1 MSVRNLEYLFDPQSV
16 ALIGASERPHS
27 IGATVLR
34 NLLAASFRGPVYA
47 VNPKYRALAGRAAYP
62 DVAALPGTPEL
73 ALICTPPP
81 TIPRIIRQLGKRGTR
96 AAIILSPGLAAR
108 DDNRRSL
115 QAALEAA
122 RPYLLRILGPGSI
135 GVLAPA
141 IGLNASFAHTGAMAG
156 RIAFVSQSGALA
168 EGMLDW
174 AKARGIGFS
183 RVISLGEGADV
194 DFGDVLDY
202 LALDNATQAILLYME
217 GVRDARKFM
226 SAARAA
232 ARSKPTVVLKAGRG
246 AAGAHAAASHSGALA
261 AADLVY
267 DAAIRRAG
275 MLRVRSTEDLF
286 GVVETL
292 ARARR
297 LDGERLAI
305 VANGAG
311 PGLMAADDLVCG
323 GGTLAALSDAT
334 VAQLDAVLP
343 PGWSRANPIDILGD
357 APAER
362 YQRTLEILLKAPDLD
377 AVLLIHTPSAIAG
390 SAEIANALVPL
401 ARGTRRNL
409 IGCWLGGDALAE
421 ARRVWNGAGLPGYD
435 TPEEAADAFLQMVQ
449 YRHNQRLLMQAP
461 PSTPAGIRC
470 DTAAARAIVDGAL
483 GEGRATLSEPE
494 AAALLAAYGIP
505 VVPTRAAGSVPQ
517 AARAAAAVGF
527 PAALKILS
535 PDIVHKSDVGGV
547 ALDLADAA
555 AVESAALAM
564 QQRLMELKPAARLRG
579 FTVQPMARRARA
591 VELIVGVST
600 DPVFGPVLLFG
611 QGGVAVEVMAD
622 NALALP
628 PLDMVLARDLVE
640 RTRAG
645 KLLTGYRGCPPAKL
659 DAVCDVLIRVAH
671 LVTDIAEV
679 AELDINPLLA
689 DSDGVIAL
697 DARARLV
704 RPAPGAPDRLAI
716 RPYPDELEETVTW
729 QGRPLLLR
737 PIRPEDA
744 PAHTAFFA
752 ALTPEDVRLR
762 MFVRMRELT
771 PAQLARFTQIDYDRE
786 MAFIATRPGPDGA
799 PETLGVARAV
809 ADADNQRAEF
819 ALTVRSDLSRQGLG
833 RLLMEKLIR
842 YCRARGTAELVGEA
856 LHENGGIL
864 HLTRRLGF
872 RHERVPDDDTVNMTL
887 PLQA

>member
-1 MSVRNLEYLFDPQSV
+1 
-16 ALIGASERPHS
+16 
-27 IGATVLR
+27 
-34 NLLAASFRGPVYA
+34 
-47 VNPKYRALAGRAAYP
+47 
-62 DVAALPGTPEL
+62 
-73 ALICTPPP
+73 
-81 TIPRIIRQLGKRGTR
+81 
-96 AAIILSPGLAAR
+96 
-108 DDNRRSL
+108 
-115 QAALEAA
+115 
-122 RPYLLRILGPGSI
+122 
-135 GVLAPA
+135 
-141 IGLNASFAHTGAMAG
+141 
-156 RIAFVSQSGALA
+156 
-168 EGMLDW
+168 
-174 AKARGIGFS
+174 
-183 RVISLGEGADV
+183 
-194 DFGDVLDY
+194 
-202 LALDNATQAILLYME
+202 
-217 GVRDARKFM
+217 
-226 SAARAA
+226 
-232 ARSKPTVVLKAGRG
+232 
-246 AAGAHAAASHSGALA
+246 
-261 AADLVY
+261 
-267 DAAIRRAG
+267 
-275 MLRVRSTEDLF
+275 
-286 GVVETL
+286 
-292 ARARR
+292 
-297 LDGERLAI
+297 
-305 VANGAG
+305 
-311 PGLMAADDLVCG
+311 
-323 GGTLAALSDAT
+323 
-334 VAQLDAVLP
+334 
-343 PGWSRANPIDILGD
+343 
-357 APAER
+357 
-362 YQRTLEILLKAPDLD
+362 
-377 AVLLIHTPSAIAG
+377 
-390 SAEIANALVPL
+390 
-401 ARGTRRNL
+401 
-409 IGCWLGGDALAE
+409 
-421 ARRVWNGAGLPGYD
+421 
-435 TPEEAADAFLQMVQ
+435 
-449 YRHNQRLLMQAP
+449 
-461 PSTPAGIRC
+461 
-470 DTAAARAIVDGAL
+470 
-483 GEGRATLSEPE
+483 
-494 AAALLAAYGIP
+494 
-505 VVPTRAAGSVPQ
+505 
-517 AARAAAAVGF
+517 
-527 PAALKILS
+527 
-535 PDIVHKSDVGGV
+535 
-547 ALDLADAA
+547 
-555 AVESAALAM
+555 M
-564 QQRLMELKPAARLRG
+564 QQRLMALKPAARLRG

-628 PLDMVLARDLVE
+628 PLDMVLARDLVQ